1 MPVQF
6 NSGRWQLCC
15 LATRS
20 IVRLRQATT
29 VFYAAHAPTLARS
42 LEDALA
48 SKGHRSAQAEPAK
61 PLPHPRVSAS
71 TYCDLI
77 PTVGRFNEQFH
88 VSALDEATGIGPW
101 GIGISM
107 KFLADC
113 GLVEKISA
121 RGIYQSTLS
130 AQEIARAWVI
140 GRAEGLSALRADWQ
154 NLWFVRSARERLE
167 QGSAPRVALR
177 LKFLRQVRTRGHE
190 KAVDRLLDLMIATGF
205 LIEEP
210 DGLVRW
216 YDQAAPSSGGGA
228 EEPTAQAGTGQ
239 HTTAEEPQTGEPA
252 GDAGP
257 SSRTG
262 PDADTPRGSDQDEP
276 TVPGPRREGE
286 SSTRPDSDVD
296 VEELL
301 SAHLGMGE
309 VWHMNPDEAAALHDH
324 VTGLVT
330 VLSAVS
336 ARAQTSEAPL
346 KAELLVPLWP
356 LAAIAAMD
364 RGDWLNTHR
373 LIQQLGSAAPLR
385 KESMNN

>member
-1 MPVQF
+1 M
-6 NSGRWQLCC
+6 
-15 LATRS
+15 
-20 IVRLRQATT
+20 
-29 VFYAAHAPTLARS
+29 FYAAHAPTLARF

-71 TYCDLI
+71 TYCVLI
-77 PTVGRFNEQFH
+77 PTAGRFTEQFH

-121 RGIYQSTLS
+121 RGIYQPSLS
-130 AQEIARAWVI
+130 AQEIARAWSI
-140 GRAEGLSALRADWQ
+140 GRAEGLSVLRLAWQ
-154 NLWFVRSARERLE
+154 SMWFVRSARERLE

-216 YDQAAPSSGGGA
+216 YEQAAPASGGTA
-228 EEPTAQAGTGQ
+228 APDEEPTAQAGPGQ
-239 HTTAEEPQTGEPA
+239 HATAEEPQPDEHV
-252 GDAGP
+252 GDAG
-257 SSRTG
+257 SSCPPG
-262 PDADTPRGSDQDEP
+262 PDTDTPNGPDQEEP

-286 SSTRPDSDVD
+286 SGSRPGSDAD
-296 VEELL
+296 AEKLL

-309 VWHMNPDEAAALHDH
+309 VWHMKPDEAAALHDH

-330 VLSAVS
+330 VLSAMS

-364 RGDWLNTHR
+364 RGEWLDTHR

>member
-1 MPVQF
+1 M
-6 NSGRWQLCC
+6 
-15 LATRS
+15 
-20 IVRLRQATT
+20 
-29 VFYAAHAPTLARS
+29 FYAAHAPTVERP

-48 SKGHRSAQAEPAK
+48 SKGQHSAQAEPAK
-61 PLPHPRVSAS
+61 PLPHPRVPAS

-77 PTVGRFNEQFH
+77 PIAGRFTEQFH
-88 VSALDEATGIGPW
+88 VSALDEATDIGPW
-101 GIGISM
+101 RIGISM

-121 RGIYQSTLS
+121 RGIYQSSSS
-130 AQEIARAWVI
+130 AQEIAHAWAS
-140 GRAEGLSALRADWQ
+140 GRAEGLSALRTAWQ
-154 NLWFVRSARERLE
+154 KLWFVRSARERLE

-190 KAVDRLLDLMIATGF
+190 KAVDRLLDLMVTTGF

-210 DGLVRW
+210 EGLVRW
-216 YDQAAPSSGGGA
+216 YEQVAPASDSAAAPGV
-228 EEPTAQAGTGQ
+228 PTAQTGPGQ
-239 HTTAEEPQTGEPA
+239 RSTTGKPQADEPA
-252 GDAGP
+252 DDTGP
-257 SSRTG
+257 SFSPG
-262 PDADTPRGSDQDEP
+262 PSADTPRRSDKDEP

-286 SSTRPDSDVD
+286 SDPRLGPDVD
-296 VEELL
+296 VEKLL

-309 VWHMNPDEAAALHDH
+309 AWHMNPDEAAALHDH

-364 RGDWLNTHR
+364 RGEWLDTHR

>member
-1 MPVQF
+1 
-6 NSGRWQLCC
+6 
-15 LATRS
+15 
-20 IVRLRQATT
+20 
-29 VFYAAHAPTLARS
+29 
-42 LEDALA
+42 
-48 SKGHRSAQAEPAK
+48 
-61 PLPHPRVSAS
+61 
-71 TYCDLI
+71 
-77 PTVGRFNEQFH
+77 
-88 VSALDEATGIGPW
+88 
-101 GIGISM
+101 M

-113 GLVEKISA
+113 GLVEKLSA
-121 RGIYQSTLS
+121 RGIYQSSLS
-130 AQEIARAWVI
+130 AQEIAHNWAI
-140 GRAEGLSALRADWQ
+140 GRAEGLSTLRSDWQ
-154 NLWFVRSARERLE
+154 RLWFVRSARERLE

-216 YDQAAPSSGGGA
+216 YEQAAPASGSSSA
-228 EEPTAQAGTGQ
+228 PEEPSAQTGSGQ
-239 HTTAEEPQTGEPA
+239 HPTGEEPQAGESA
-252 GDAGP
+252 SDAGSSCPP
-257 SSRTG
+257 S
-262 PDADTPRGSDQDEP
+262 PDTPYGSDQEEP
-276 TVPGPRREGE
+276 TVPGPRQE
-286 SSTRPDSDVD
+286 SDSDSSPGSDVD
-296 VEELL
+296 AEKLL
-301 SAHLGMGE
+301 STHLGMGE
-309 VWHMNPDEAAALHDH
+309 AWHMKPDEAAALHDH

-364 RGDWLNTHR
+364 RGDWLDTHR